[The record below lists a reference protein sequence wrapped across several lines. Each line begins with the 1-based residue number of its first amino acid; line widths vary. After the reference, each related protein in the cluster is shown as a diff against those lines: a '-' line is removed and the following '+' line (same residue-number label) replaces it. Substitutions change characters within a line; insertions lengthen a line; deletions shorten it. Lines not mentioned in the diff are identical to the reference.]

1 MDIRDKHV
9 AVVRGGPSSEYELSL
24 KTGNTVILA
33 LEKLCHVHDV
43 FIDRQGTWHRRGIP
57 ATPEK
62 ALQGVDVAFN
72 ATHGTFGEDGQ
83 IQKIFSSL
91 GVPYIGPDAFASAL
105 TVDRAKAKETLKK
118 IPHVRMPQ
126 HHVVAHYEGMHY
138 GEKSQEIFTYFG
150 PPYIVKALHGGTHKE
165 VRVAK
170 HLKELPH
177 AIKHVAGALP
187 DDVLVEQYEKG
198 VHVSCACISQFRNK
212 RLYTTVPADETF
224 EDGVIVSA
232 SAPSSVTAVRKGH
245 IEAATEYIHEQ
256 LGLTHV
262 SESHFIVTPHS
273 IFYTHTTTSPALGE
287 HSPLVA
293 SLTAVGSSLNEYLLH
308 ILHIAETTRR
318 YS

>member
-118 IPHVRMPQ
+118 IPHAPGARFP
-126 HHVVAHYEGMHY
+126 
-138 GEKSQEIFTYFG
+138 S
-150 PPYIVKALHGGTHKE
+150 
-165 VRVAK
+165 
-170 HLKELPH
+170 
-177 AIKHVAGALP
+177 AG
-187 DDVLVEQYEKG
+187 
-198 VHVSCACISQFRNK
+198 RK
-212 RLYTTVPADETF
+212 R
-224 EDGVIVSA
+224 
-232 SAPSSVTAVRKGH
+232 
-245 IEAATEYIHEQ
+245 
-256 LGLTHV
+256 
-262 SESHFIVTPHS
+262 SESPS
-273 IFYTHTTTSPALGE
+273 
-287 HSPLVA
+287 
-293 SLTAVGSSLNEYLLH
+293 
-308 ILHIAETTRR
+308 
-318 YS
+318 